1 MSERVRVSVDL
12 LRRASEVL
20 LDHLETVEGDA
31 VFLERDFYW
40 VIAPEQL
47 DDVYTEPSTFTI
59 GQLSECVENL
69 EQIAED
75 PAMSTSFALTWLADL
90 LRGAGHAVTR

>member
-12 LRRASEVL
+12 LRRASEIL

-47 DDVYTEPSTFTI
+47 YDVYTEPSTFTI

-75 PAMSTSFALTWLADL
+75 PARSTSFALTWLADL
-90 LRGAGHAVTR
+90 LRGAGHVVTR